1 MQVCGCIMGPG
12 LCESF
17 QGPLTKRRAQLPISF
32 GGIGLF
38 SMEDCTPFSFLGS
51 WALVV
56 PYLCFKFCIF
66 DKPVLERYFFKLK
79 GAHTCFNHAYV

>member
-1 MQVCGCIMGPG
+1 
-12 LCESF
+12 
-17 QGPLTKRRAQLPISF
+17 
-32 GGIGLF
+32 
-38 SMEDCTPFSFLGS
+38 
-51 WALVV
+51 LVV